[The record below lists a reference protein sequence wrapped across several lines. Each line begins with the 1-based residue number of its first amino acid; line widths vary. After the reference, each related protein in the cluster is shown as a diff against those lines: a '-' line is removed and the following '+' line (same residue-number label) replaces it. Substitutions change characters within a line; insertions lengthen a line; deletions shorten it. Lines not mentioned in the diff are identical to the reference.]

1 MNNFI
6 LLIFTNTVSVSIF
19 LFPVK
24 AKNFAWG
31 CIGPKSIGHGLRIIE
46 AQKPGSE
53 FVRIMDSSNKVV
65 VEFSAQ
71 GPMTQEVL
79 PGVGRDGEDEIVL
92 KRTYLD
98 ANGTRWIYKNR
109 DAHPVFQS
117 IENSELSISCFP

>member
-19 LFPVK
+19 LFPVQ
-24 AKNFAWG
+24 AKNFAWR
-31 CIGPKSIGHGLRIIE
+31 CIGPKSIGYGLRIIE

-71 GPMTQEVL
+71 GPMIQEVL